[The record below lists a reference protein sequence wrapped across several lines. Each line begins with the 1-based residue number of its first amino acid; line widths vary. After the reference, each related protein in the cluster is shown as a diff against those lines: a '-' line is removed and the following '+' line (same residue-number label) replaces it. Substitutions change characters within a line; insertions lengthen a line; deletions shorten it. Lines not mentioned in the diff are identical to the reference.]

1 MNRERLKDIGIRA
14 GKTFVQAFMSAV
26 SIDVLTATTDRSVWK
41 SMLLG
46 GIAAGISAVWN
57 FALKLMQ
64 ERKQAESKGANT

>member
-1 MNRERLKDIGIRA
+1 MNKERLKDIGIRA

-57 FALKLMQ
+57 FVLKLMR
-64 ERKQAESKGANT
+64 ERKQVTSKGANT

>member
-14 GKTFVQAFMSAV
+14 LKTFVQAFMSAV

-41 SMLLG
+41 SVLLG

-57 FALKLMQ
+57 LALHALDENKL
-64 ERKQAESKGANT
+64 N